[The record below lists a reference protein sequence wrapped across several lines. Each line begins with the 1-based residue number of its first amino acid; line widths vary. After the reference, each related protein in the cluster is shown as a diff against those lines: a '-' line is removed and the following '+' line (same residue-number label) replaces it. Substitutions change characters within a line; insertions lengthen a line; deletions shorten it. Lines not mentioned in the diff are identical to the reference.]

1 MEIVER
7 FAVLLYNRASTNNRV
22 NEVHQQLF
30 AQKVRDL
37 DVIHVLPAQATLLQ
51 HTKRAAYK
59 QAIAGD
65 KHASLIHSFPVH
77 ARSWG

>member
-1 MEIVER
+1 MLHAANV
-7 FAVLLYNRASTNNRV
+7 
-22 NEVHQQLF
+22 VHQQLF

-77 ARSWG
+77 DAGDGQLVQTVGNHYGQHF